1 MDGTPEP
8 MRIPQHD
15 PVATELRLAV
25 HGGDLETAARLLAG
39 HPGLARARF
48 VGRDE
53 GTGTSLHMVSD
64 WPGYFH
70 NGAEMV
76 RLSISTR
83 RSGRLAAEGSA
94 GWPSTCWRA
103 APTSTPRLTMPP
115 GRRAAHSFL
124 ATSGPVMRRSSGNVA
139 AMMPRERAIP
149 AAMSR

>member
-1 MDGTPEP
+1 MDGKPEP

-15 PVATELRLAV
+15 PVAMELRLAV

-64 WPGYFH
+64 WPGYFP

-76 RLSISTR
+76 RLLVS
-83 RSGRLAAEGSA
+83 EGA
-94 GWPSTCWRA
+94 DPDA
-103 APTSTPRLTMPP
+103 
-115 GRRAAHSFL
+115 
-124 ATSGPVMRRSSGNVA
+124 
-139 AMMPRERAIP
+139 P
-149 AAMSR
+149 AAGRGSRRLCGDAAALGGQQR